1 MSRAGGK
8 AYKAHLREWQ
18 HWSVVR
24 MQPEA
29 LSYDGNYLDLDPHHR
44 DRGGLGMPVI
54 RVTYDLQPNEQRL
67 ADFMAGQSEAIL
79 RAMGATKT
87 WHGPRFTGA
96 GSSHDLGGCRMGDD
110 PAASVV
116 DRTLRVHDTPGLYV
130 FSGAVFP
137 TCPGINPTLTLWALC
152 LKAAARAD
160 RATSVRGGAMTPS
173 EPPVAGRVVLMSED
187 GVTTLT
193 LDRPAKLN
201 AIGPDMLADLDRRLA
216 EIDVDPDVRVVIVTG
231 SGERAFS
238 VGADI
243 DAWTA
248 LEPLD
253 MWRSWIRD
261 GHRVLQRLAHLRQ
274 PTIAAIN
281 GYAFGGGLELAL
293 AADIR
298 IAADS
303 ATFALP
309 ETKIG
314 TLPGWAGT
322 TRLPEAIGVAR
333 AKQMIFSGCRID
345 AATAEHWGLVNEVVA
360 AGTLMERCRA
370 LATEIAAS
378 APIAVQLAKAAINGD
393 ASAPEAFAGA
403 LAAGAEDGREG
414 VAAFREKRPPR
425 FSGR

>member
-1 MSRAGGK
+1 
-8 AYKAHLREWQ
+8 
-18 HWSVVR
+18 
-24 MQPEA
+24 
-29 LSYDGNYLDLDPHHR
+29 
-44 DRGGLGMPVI
+44 
-54 RVTYDLQPNEQRL
+54 VT
-67 ADFMAGQSEAIL
+67 S
-79 RAMGATKT
+79 
-87 WHGPRFTGA
+87 
-96 GSSHDLGGCRMGDD
+96 
-110 PAASVV
+110 
-116 DRTLRVHDTPGLYV
+116 
-130 FSGAVFP
+130 
-137 TCPGINPTLTLWALC
+137 
-152 LKAAARAD
+152 
-160 RATSVRGGAMTPS
+160 S
-173 EPPVAGRVVLMSED
+173 EPPPAGRVAVMSED
-187 GVTTLT
+187 GIATVS

-201 AIGPDMLADLDRRLA
+201 AIGPDMLAELDRHLA
-216 EIDVDPDVRVVIVTG
+216 KIDVDPNVRVVIVTG
-231 SGERAFS
+231 AGDRAFS

-243 DAWTA
+243 EAWTA

-314 TLPGWAGT
+314 TVPGWAGT

-333 AKQMIFSGCRID
+333 AKQMIFSGRRID
-345 AATAEHWGLVNEVVA
+345 AVTAEQWGLVNEVVA

-370 LATEIAAS
+370 LATEIAAN